1 NYWLNAIVLDEK
13 FAICRDDILGALND
27 AGYGSRPVWTL
38 MHKLPMYSG
47 CPRMG
52 LEVAEQM
59 EARLIN
65 LPSSARLGG

>member
-1 NYWLNAIVLDEK
+1 
-13 FAICRDDILGALND
+13 
-27 AGYGSRPVWTL
+27 
-38 MHKLPMYSG
+38 MYSG